1 MKKESYNPVDKG
13 LKQLADEELKPFHY
27 ERMMARV
34 RSQKERTNPIMNITR
49 KTALISGVFAVIV
62 LAMVLIPAT
71 YSMKVGDLVTA
82 EFAVDMNISK
92 VSTSPAVLPDLDKV
106 MKAVEG
112 IEGVVNRNLNINNGN
127 AELVMTFV
135 DRDMK
140 DVEPEIRAALAS
152 VVGNDAAIVLRSEEI
167 TKPVGGNALAAVTN
181 GRVRIGVEGPSDE
194 ELEDTLRAA
203 FASQGFQLTE
213 VDVKTEQMG
222 DGEIRR
228 QITIGAIGADE
239 GALED
244 CEAAAGVALEAI
256 EINMDQDGHVKII
269 KKCIENEDCEK
280 QCP

>member
-1 MKKESYNPVDKG
+1 MEQESYNPVDRG

-27 ERMMARV
+27 ERMMAGV
-34 RSQKERTNPIMNITR
+34 RSKNERISPIMNITR
-49 KTALISGVFAVIV
+49 KTALISVAFAVIV

-82 EFAVDMNISK
+82 EFAVDVNIPK
-92 VSTSPAVLPDLDKV
+92 GGASPAVMPDLDNV

-135 DRDMK
+135 DRDIK
-140 DVEPEIRAALAS
+140 DVEPEIRAALAG
-152 VVGNDAAIVLRSEEI
+152 VVDKNATISLRSEEI

-181 GRVRIGVEGPSDE
+181 GRVCIGVEGPTDE
-194 ELEDTLRAA
+194 ELENTLRAA
-203 FASQGFQLTE
+203 FASQGLQLTE
-213 VDVKTEQMG
+213 VDVKTEHMG

-228 QITIGAIGADE
+228 EIRIGAVGADE

-244 CEAAAGVALEAI
+244 CEGAAGVALEAI
-256 EINMDQDGHVKII
+256 EINMDQDGQVRII
-269 KKCIENEDCEK
+269 KKYIDGDDEK
-280 QCP
+280 ISP

>member
-1 MKKESYNPVDKG
+1 MEQESYNPVDRG

-27 ERMMARV
+27 ERMMAGV
-34 RSQKERTNPIMNITR
+34 RSKKERISPIMNITR
-49 KTALISGVFAVIV
+49 KTALISVAFAVIV

-82 EFAVDMNISK
+82 EFAVDVNIPK
-92 VSTSPAVLPDLDKV
+92 GGASPAVMPDLDNV

-135 DRDMK
+135 DRDIK
-140 DVEPEIRAALAS
+140 DVEPEIRAALAG
-152 VVGNDAAIVLRSEEI
+152 VVDKNATISLRSEEI

-181 GRVRIGVEGPSDE
+181 GRVCIGVEGPTDE
-194 ELEDTLRAA
+194 ELENTLRAA
-203 FASQGFQLTE
+203 FASQGLQLTE
-213 VDVKTEQMG
+213 VDVKTEHMG

-228 QITIGAIGADE
+228 EIRIGAVGADE

-244 CEAAAGVALEAI
+244 CEGAAGVALEAI
-256 EINMDQDGHVKII
+256 EINMDQDGQVRII
-269 KKCIENEDCEK
+269 KKYIDGDDEK
-280 QCP
+280 ISP